1 MVLFVVCYFFVGGQT
16 VFELVRSF
24 VDKFSSVL
32 SVSRFPIWG
41 WDVAPSLVIFQCVKP
56 KHSCCR
62 K

>member
-1 MVLFVVCYFFVGGQT
+1 MVLFVVCYLFVGGQT

-24 VDKFSSVL
+24 VDKFSSAL
-32 SVSRFPIWG
+32 SVSRFSIWG
-41 WDVAPSLVIFQCVKP
+41 WDVAPSLVIFQYVKP